1 MSTFSKKQL
10 FCEKTVPGKR
20 KGTVEHC
27 FSIDKL
33 IFKGKT
39 KFQDVLIFD
48 NKLYGRTLFLDGILD
63 VAEKDEFIYHEMI
76 THPVLFS
83 HPKPENVLIIG
94 GGDGGALREVLKH
107 NVKKVDLVEMDKDVI
122 KLSKKYLKF
131 VCKDSFSDK
140 RVKIHIMSG
149 QEFIKDFENYY
160 DVVIVDCT
168 NTEFGAISSRLYS
181 IKFYKQVFK
190 ALKDRGIII
199 TLGASFLDFET
210 LIKKFFKKIKN
221 IFPFTT
227 IYRLS
232 VPSFHCGE
240 YSFIA
245 GSKNMDLNRVNFK
258 KIEERF
264 KKVSKRYKF
273 KYYSSQIHESSMIL
287 PKNWQL

>member
-1 MSTFSKKQL
+1 MPTFSKKQL

-33 IFKGKT
+33 IFKGRT

-83 HPKPENVLIIG
+83 HPNPKNVLIIG

-107 NVKKVDLVEMDKDVI
+107 NVKKVDLVEIDEEII
-122 KLSKKYLKF
+122 KLSKKHLKF

-140 RVKIHIMSG
+140 RDKINNMQG
-149 QEFIKDFENYY
+149 QEFIKDIKNYY
-160 DVVIVDCT
+160 DLVIVDCT
-168 NTEFGAISSRLYS
+168 NTESGAISSSLYS
-181 IKFYKQVFK
+181 TKFYKKIFK
-190 ALKDRGIII
+190 ALKGDGIMI
-199 TLGASFLDFET
+199 TLGASFLDFDN

-221 IFPFTT
+221 TFPFTT

-245 GSKNMDLNRVNFK
+245 GSKDINLNRVDFK
-258 KIEERF
+258 KIKERF
-264 KKVSKRYKF
+264 KKISRKQKF
-273 KYYSSQIHESSMIL
+273 KYYSPEIHKSSMIL
-287 PKNWQL
+287 PRNWQL